1 MNSDIIT
8 IGDEILIGQILDTN
22 SQFIATELIK
32 SGIHIRQM
40 KSISDNEDEI
50 ISALDQ
56 SVGKVDI
63 LILTGGLG
71 PTNDDITKNTL
82 RKYFGGQ
89 MILHKQ
95 TLDLVTSFFLKRGI
109 TITERNR
116 VQAEVPDSC
125 LVLPNLCGTAPGM
138 VFIKEN
144 TAVFSLPG
152 VPFEMKELMLKEVL
166 PYIQKNYSL
175 PTILHRTVL
184 IEGVPESILADILK
198 NWEDNLDKQIRV
210 AYLPSPGLLRLRLSI
225 SGNNKDQLNNEL
237 NKQVQLIKQL
247 VGNDHIF
254 GYDTET
260 LEGVIGKILNDK
272 GLTLSIA
279 ESCTGGNISKLVTS
293 IPGCSKYFKGSVI
306 AYDNTIKTGLLKVPD
321 EIIQKYGAVS
331 QQVAELMAKG
341 IKTLTNSDC
350 AIATTGIAGPDG
362 GSAEKPV
369 GTVWIAVA
377 TDKNLI
383 SRKFLFGDNRD
394 RNIVR
399 ASLTALNMLRN
410 LIGK

>member
-50 ISALDQ
+50 ISALAQ
-56 SVGKVDI
+56 SVGKVDV

-89 MILHKQ
+89 MILHTQ
-95 TLDLVTSFFLKRGI
+95 TLDLVTSFFLKRG
-109 TITERNR
+109 TSITERNR
-116 VQAEVPDSC
+116 GQAEVPDSC

-144 TAVFSLPG
+144 TTVFSLPG

-166 PYIQKNYSL
+166 PYIKKNYSL

-198 NWEDNLDKQIRV
+198 NWEDNLDKQIKV

-237 NKQVQLIKQL
+237 NKQVQLIKEL
-247 VGNDHIF
+247 VGNHHIF

-306 AYDNTIKTGLLKVPD
+306 AYDNKIKTDLLKVPD

-331 QQVAELMAKG
+331 QQVAESMVQG

-383 SRKFLFGDNRD
+383 SAKFLFGDNRE